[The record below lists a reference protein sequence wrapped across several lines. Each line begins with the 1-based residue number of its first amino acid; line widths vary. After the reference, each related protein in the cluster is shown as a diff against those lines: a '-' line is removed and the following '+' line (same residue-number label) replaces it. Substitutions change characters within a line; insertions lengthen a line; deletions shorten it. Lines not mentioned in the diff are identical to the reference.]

1 MKHADAAALDR
12 LENLPSENRRLPW
25 LSERARGVFARR
37 AKAFLHFHGD
47 PRGLFADL
55 SRGERFRRFKH
66 FDCFDCSDCFDC
78 FGRLGA
84 SAAAARR
91 VIGATVRAE
100 LNASR

>member
-55 SRGERFRRFKH
+55 RRGERFRRFKH
-66 FDCFDCSDCFDC
+66 FDCFDCSDC